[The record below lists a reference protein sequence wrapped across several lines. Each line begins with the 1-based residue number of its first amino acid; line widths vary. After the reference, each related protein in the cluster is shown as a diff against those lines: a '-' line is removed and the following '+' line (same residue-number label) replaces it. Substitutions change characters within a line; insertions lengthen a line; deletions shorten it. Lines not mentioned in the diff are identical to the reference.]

1 MFAPTMKTPAPS
13 AKGKRRAVRKRPLLE
28 DIEEKEVNEI
38 EPVPLKPIDD
48 NMQTSVK
55 ATTVRTR
62 GQKRKKVNENMAA
75 AEENK
80 VVKEEK
86 KHIDTHSDDIVPKRK
101 NNDDSTVLEEKT
113 VKVRRSERLSKK
125 HAGDDN
131 AKQRNNEADLNSQRT
146 AKAPSLG
153 SDKHNNETSTAP
165 AIKSISSS
173 SASNALMLLDVS
185 MNNKL
190 IESCSDGYVADN
202 EGQKQERNRST
213 TSSKPKKEKKLKKG
227 PKVKDQSTSDLTTCN
242 SSPIRE
248 VATDLN
254 GCSDLN
260 SLNQSKSVAKE
271 HNQAGDEETPDCGP
285 VLLSDSCAKKTNP
298 QGLRK
303 RKSSS
308 CTEEETNPQ
317 GLRKRKS
324 RSSGKTTRVSSKKNS
339 LEDSS
344 MLSNQ
349 NTTQSLDH
357 TWEQST
363 SAEEVE
369 SVKETTRVLR
379 KQKPHTSK
387 EKTRVIRKKM
397 DAIQNKSSDLLV
409 SETSQTLQ
417 SEGDLQ
423 KQLVVDAERTETTDK
438 GLFDQAKETT
448 RVMRKPKRRSS
459 REKTRIIKK
468 KAESSSTHGQESTQS
483 LGLLEDNEPLDNGG
497 HNATF
502 VKEISSS
509 CNQSSAVEEPMETE
523 IPQTSDQ
530 PIVSPVHENDSV
542 QGNPTISSTVPTT
555 VDPVPSSPASDV
567 ATSFHSVESNYETC
581 PSNNATPLISS
592 IPKPI
597 STAVPYLKK
606 SPLSL
611 IRIRERLNSTYSL
624 AISPLENKAY
634 TRPPS
639 ITRKHKLD
647 DPDSSS
653 PKRPAVQSQSD
664 SDTISPINHTPQSS
678 FNAMDSSLA
687 MDTQTATESD
697 DGSLSKL
704 QHAEE
709 EEECNSSSSVT
720 CKTEEK
726 DKVKNLQDKWREL
739 MDAVSEQTL
748 SVIIHVVKF
757 LSLLLFVGQK
767 SEAVFASE
775 YRRSQGKLHSYKKLP
790 C

>member
-1 MFAPTMKTPAPS
+1 MKTPAPS

-28 DIEEKEVNEI
+28 DIEEKEVNEV

-48 NMQTSVK
+48 NVQTSVK

-86 KHIDTHSDDIVPKRK
+86 KHIDTHSDDMVPKRK

-131 AKQRNNEADLNSQRT
+131 TKQRNNEADLNSQRT
-146 AKAPSLG
+146 ARAPSLG
-153 SDKHNNETSTAP
+153 SDRQNNETSTAP

-173 SASNALMLLDVS
+173 SASNALTLSDVS

-202 EGQKQERNRST
+202 EGQKQERNHST
-213 TSSKPKKEKKLKKG
+213 TSSKPRKEKKLKKG
-227 PKVKDQSTSDLTTCN
+227 PKDKDQSTTDLTTCN

-260 SLNQSKSVAKE
+260 SLNQSKSVAEE
-271 HNQAGDEETPDCGP
+271 HKQASDEETPDCGP
-285 VLLSDSCAKKTNP
+285 VLLSDSCAK
-298 QGLRK
+298 
-303 RKSSS
+303 
-308 CTEEETNPQ
+308 ETKPQ

-423 KQLVVDAERTETTDK
+423 KQLVVDAERTETTNK

-459 REKTRIIKK
+459 TEKTRIIKK

-483 LGLLEDNEPLDNGG
+483 LGLLEDNEPLDNSG

-530 PIVSPVHENDSV
+530 PIVSLVHENDSV

-709 EEECNSSSSVT
+709 EEEEEEEECNSSSSVT

-748 SVIIHVVKF
+748 AVIIHVVKF